1 MIGTLLTTWM
11 LGTAMAQ
18 SVDSDQAN
26 AEDDARAA
34 LMSREVMDACS
45 SDGLKRVARS
55 LNVREQ
61 ALARRERLIAQR
73 EADLVS
79 AQEEMQRWIQDLEE
93 VRDEIAKMLNT
104 YSDED
109 KKLDSLKA
117 MVENMRPKQA
127 AEVLSELNE
136 GLAVKV
142 LEAMDESKAGKAL
155 AVMKPAKAAKL
166 AEKLTRPITV
176 GGNQ

>member
-11 LGTAMAQ
+11 LSTAMAQ
-18 SVDSDQAN
+18 SVGTDAATDEA
-26 AEDDARAA
+26 DARAA

-73 EADLVS
+73 ESDLVS
-79 AQEEMQRWIQDLEE
+79 AQDEMQRWIQDLEE

-109 KKLDSLKA
+109 KKIESLKA

-127 AEVLSELNE
+127 AQVLSELKE
-136 GLAVKV
+136 ELAVRV
-142 LEAMDESKAGKAL
+142 IEIMDESKAGKAL
-155 AVMKPAKAAKL
+155 AVMSPAKAAKL